1 MRRADDVMAKRLLVL
16 IVDFANR
23 TARIV
28 SLCLLLLV
36 TSCAVGPR
44 TDLPYNA
51 ATFGPPDV
59 PKTPTV
65 SEAYR
70 LGALDTIVVTV
81 FQVPDLS
88 GEHQI
93 DPSGVITMP
102 LIGDVI
108 AQGLTPRELA
118 SRLREKLGA
127 RYLQSPE
134 VQVAVKEAVS
144 ERITVEGAVNSP
156 GVFPITGSTSLI
168 QAVALAHGISENGN
182 PRRVVVFRMLE
193 GRRQAA
199 AFDLSAVRSGKQPDP
214 KLYGNDV
221 IVVDGSNLRK
231 GYRDLLQS
239 IPLLAIFG
247 VL

>member
-1 MRRADDVMAKRLLVL
+1 MVESARRSPRV
-16 IVDFANR
+16 
-23 TARIV
+23 V
-28 SLCLLLLV
+28 SGCLLLLV
-36 TSCAVGPR
+36 ASCAAGPR
-44 TDLPYNA
+44 TDLPYDP
-51 ATFGPPDV
+51 ATFGPPDA

-93 DPSGVITMP
+93 DPTGVITMP
-102 LIGDVI
+102 LVGDVV

-118 SRLREKLGA
+118 DRLREKLGA

-144 ERITVEGAVNSP
+144 ERITVEGAVKSP

-168 QAVALAHGISENGN
+168 QAVALAHGVDDNGN
-182 PRRVVVFRMLE
+182 PRRVVVFRTLN
-193 GRRQAA
+193 GKRQAA
-199 AFDLSAVRSGKQPDP
+199 AFDLSAIRTGKQPDP

-221 IVVDGSNLRK
+221 VVVDGSGLKR
-231 GYRDLLQS
+231 GFREFIQT
-239 IPLLAIFG
+239 IPLLALFG
-247 VL
+247 PL